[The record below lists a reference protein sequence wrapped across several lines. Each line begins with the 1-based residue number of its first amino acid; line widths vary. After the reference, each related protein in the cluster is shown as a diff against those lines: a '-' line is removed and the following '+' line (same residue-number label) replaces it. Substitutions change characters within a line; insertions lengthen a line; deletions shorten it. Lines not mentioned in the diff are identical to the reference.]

1 MVCLGVKTPQ
11 YFICIDL
18 FDNSTRYVKEEREL
32 YYGTYQITHEA
43 FMKVPDDEGRKR
55 EVPQT
60 RTILHGYFKII
71 PCPLEAKFRGGNG
84 KAIWYQ
90 SKFPVLPSLICLFGK
105 I

>member
-1 MVCLGVKTPQ
+1 MK
-11 YFICIDL
+11 D
-18 FDNSTRYVKEEREL
+18 ERKL

-43 FMKVPDDEGRKR
+43 FMKVPDDEDGKR

-60 RTILHGYFKII
+60 RAILHGYFKII

-84 KAIWYQ
+84 KAIWYK
-90 SKFPVLPSLICLFGK
+90 SKFPILPSLVLPIRAIK